1 MKKLIACAL
10 LAASSTAFAGFFS
23 SDTDKALETVRESV
37 PGNCEYEIGEMVDAY
52 FTDAEWKPSKT
63 KSGRLFVNI
72 EGDVN
77 YRNQEQSAF
86 MQFEVDGDE
95 FWLSVLK
102 LDNRQQSNMTMRSF
116 ANKMCDAV
124 K

>member
-1 MKKLIACAL
+1 MKKLVTCAL
-10 LAASSTAFAGFFS
+10 LAASTTANAGLFS
-23 SDTDKALETVRESV
+23 SDTDKALDTVRESV
-37 PGNCEYEIGEMVDAY
+37 PGSCNHEVGQMVDAY
-52 FTDAEWKPSKT
+52 FTDAEWKASKT
-63 KSGRLFVNI
+63 KSGRLFVNV

-77 YRNQEQSAF
+77 YRNQDQRAF

-95 FWLSVLK
+95 FWLSTLK
-102 LDNRQQSNMTMRSF
+102 LDSQYQSNMVMRSF